1 MEGQVGAKPARS
13 QPAHLMCG
21 SRLWT
26 IAAFVCSAYF
36 AKIAVERARAADVGW
51 SHDALDI
58 TTHAVW
64 VLFMLGLITE
74 TRCWKERVFFGLVLA
89 NFALASVMGLWTS
102 APLTLI
108 NETRMLSAA
117 LWVAAGVVSFVL
129 IFARGSKQ

>member
-1 MEGQVGAKPARS
+1 VEGPVGAKPARS
-13 QPAHLMCG
+13 KPAHLMCG

-36 AKIAVERARAADVGW
+36 AKIAVERVRAADIGW
-51 SHDALDI
+51 SHDALDV

-74 TRCWKERVFFGLVLA
+74 TRCWKERMFFSLVLA
-89 NFALASVMGLWTS
+89 NFALASVMGLWIS
-102 APLTLI
+102 APLALI
-108 NETRMLSAA
+108 NQTRMLSAA
-117 LWVAAGVVSFVL
+117 LWVGAGVVSFAL